1 MLKEMRKKDSVKKAC
16 INFSLSHIYTKT
28 VIYHARCARNFLTG
42 GKRVL
47 FTQLY
52 GDKGRF
58 NSLNANRNEVQYEIN
73 KMEAFLFLQSK
84 EHNFLNSLFL
94 IDNSARYKKNSTA
107 SMPSY
112 ILLNVKAIL
121 ENMWK

>member
-1 MLKEMRKKDSVKKAC
+1 ML
-16 INFSLSHIYTKT
+16 FSPSLIT
-28 VIYHARCARNFLTG
+28 
-42 GKRVL
+42 
-47 FTQLY
+47 LY

-84 EHNFLNSLFL
+84 EHIFFYSLFL
-94 IDNSARYKKNSTA
+94 TDNSARYKKNYTA